1 MNSLSIHPSVI
12 RFCPVCLL
20 WACFSLDYLRL
31 FPGLCC
37 VSVFISVLFLFILHF
52 VPSSSILFLF
62 PVYMFSSYFLFSL
75 VFQISIILFLHMH
88 KNFQAH
94 NPHTYSSGS
103 ILHLLI
109 LMLICPAFLGFYKE
123 AITTKRICQTKAQ
136 KMNLK

>member
-12 RFCPVCLL
+12 RFFPVCLL
-20 WACFSLDYLRL
+20 WACFSLDYLSFRL
-31 FPGLCC
+31 FPCLCC
-37 VSVFISVLFLFILHF
+37 VSVFISVLFLSIFHF
-52 VPSSSILFLF
+52 VPLVVFVNPLFVSCLL
-62 PVYMFSSYFLFSL
+62 FSSYFLFSI
-75 VFQISIILFLHMH
+75 VFRISIILLLHMH

-123 AITTKRICQTKAQ
+123 AITTKRICQTKA
-136 KMNLK
+136 

>member
-1 MNSLSIHPSVI
+1 MIVNSLSIHPSVI

-75 VFQISIILFLHMH
+75 VFRISIIFYIMLILSWLTICSWS
-88 KNFQAH
+88 KCVLYDH
-94 NPHTYSSGS
+94 NIFFSLVSIWQPLSTYS
-103 ILHLLI
+103 LLNFI
-109 LMLICPAFLGFYKE
+109 ASTWVC
-123 AITTKRICQTKAQ
+123 
-136 KMNLK
+136 